1 MISSPSPFDMQCFM
15 PTVSSMAATGNL
27 VSTSRRARGR
37 EVHAHTIR
45 FAAANSGARR
55 RTSSTGEQQTD
66 GVVGVLHRN
75 AGGWLAISLNA
86 DGEPVSPALTD
97 MRGYTSVRTKRVER
111 NLLVGSLVGRLG
123 VRHVY
128 TNDAS
133 LLTSSDTARLLGD
146 AAERLEVNGYQ
157 GSFVH
162 GLETAK
168 RRVLAR
174 REAAA
179 AAAAAATAVDA
190 RHPEKRCDRE
200 QPSYESIREL
210 DPSISRAEYR
220 RIYGIARD
228 GGSTSKTKRQQ
239 R

>member
-27 VSTSRRARGR
+27 VSTSRRTRGR

-55 RTSSTGEQQTD
+55 TASNGDPKMD

-133 LLTSSDTARLLGD
+133 LLTSSDTARVLGD

-174 REAAA
+174 RAEAAA
-179 AAAAAATAVDA
+179 AAVDERQA
-190 RHPEKRCDRE
+190 EERCGRE
-200 QPSYESIREL
+200 PPTYEAIREL
-210 DPSISRAEYR
+210 DPNISRAEYR

-228 GGSTSKTKRQQ
+228 GCSTSKTKRQ